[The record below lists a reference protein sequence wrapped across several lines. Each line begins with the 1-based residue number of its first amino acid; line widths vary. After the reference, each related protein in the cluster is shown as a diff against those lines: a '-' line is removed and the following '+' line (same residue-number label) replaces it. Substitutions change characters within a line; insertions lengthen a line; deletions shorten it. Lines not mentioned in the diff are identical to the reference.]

1 MALTIVR
8 KPTPNFRRG
17 RGRHKPIAI
26 VIHITSGL
34 NNKGGVDAHF
44 NNPDSGVSAHY
55 MVQKDGVIHQYV
67 DEKDTAIHAGI
78 VVRSRWPLINTGS
91 SPNSFT
97 IGIEHE
103 GRDGD
108 SLTPK
113 QQAASVELIQK
124 ICARQAIPIDALHI
138 IPHNKIRANKT
149 CPGSGV
155 DVATLIRLANA
166 PTP

>member
-1 MALTIVR
+1 MALKIVK

-17 RGRHKPIAI
+17 RGRHTPIAI
-26 VIHITSGL
+26 VIHIAAGL
-34 NNKGGVDAHF
+34 NNKGGTDAHF
-44 NNPDSGVSAHY
+44 ADPNSGVSAHY
-55 MVQKDGVIHQYV
+55 LVNRSGVIHQYV

-78 VVRSRWPLINTGS
+78 VVRSRWPLINTGA

-108 SLTPK
+108 TLRPE
-113 QQAASVELIQK
+113 QEAASVELIQA
-124 ICARQAIPIDALHI
+124 ICGRWNIPIDALHI
-138 IPHNKIRANKT
+138 IPHNKIRANKS

-155 DVATLIRLANA
+155 DVARLIKLASA
-166 PTP
+166 